1 MTVLFHEGAH
11 GCFDFAFI
19 DADKPGYA
27 YYFECG
33 LDLIP
38 PGRVM
43 IFDQR
48 VMSVDVVNA
57 EPRRKYTASVQTFN
71 EILLT
76 DQRVEV
82 SMLPVSDGVTMV
94 RVRYI

>member
-1 MTVLFHEGAH
+1 
-11 GCFDFAFI
+11 
-19 DADKPGYA
+19 
-27 YYFECG
+27 
-33 LDLIP
+33 
-38 PGRVM
+38 VM